1 MCLAVST
8 CRIRCLQQSSS
19 QGLCVSGG
27 WRWSKDESERW
38 GGVLGVVAETRG
50 NLLDARAAQE
60 ADGGITQEGHH
71 RRSLPFVEGAL
82 VLAEGDIL
90 RAMQVVLDAP
100 VVPFERE
107 EACWWS
113 LRLVMP

>member
-1 MCLAVST
+1 M
-8 CRIRCLQQSSS
+8 
-19 QGLCVSGG
+19 
-27 WRWSKDESERW
+27 
-38 GGVLGVVAETRG
+38 VAETGG
-50 NLLDARAAQE
+50 NLLDACAAQE

-113 LRLVMP
+113 LRWCEAGDAIVEGVLGDAVFAPGAREAEDLPQARPGQSR